1 MFIAAVN
8 LLQEVI
14 YHSCII
20 VVSPLYHRC
29 ITVISGWVVTKY
41 CSQRTKGR
49 GGGGVIQ
56 LVTMQMTNRPMERKT
71 KRTHIDKQITAER
84 DKRQR
89 VEESVCGGGGGG
101 D

>member
-20 VVSPLYHRC
+20 VVSPLYHRYLR
-29 ITVISGWVVTKY
+29 VGRNEVLFTKNKR
-41 CSQRTKGR
+41 QGV

-89 VEESVCGGGGGG
+89 VEESVCVWGGGGG